1 MLPPTRPVRTPAQA
15 YFLEEVGRLES
26 RIIEA
31 EIQRENDRPSVG
43 TTTAAAADADDA
55 AGSLDGATR
64 ALLFPKNGDRPSAGG
79 APLLTAEIR
88 QTLERHKDK
97 IRAEAVASLLSRR
110 EHLEAL
116 RQMSL

>member
-1 MLPPTRPVRTPAQA
+1 M
-15 YFLEEVGRLES
+15 ERLEN
-26 RIIEA
+26 RIIVA
-31 EIQRENDRPSVG
+31 EIQRENGRPSAG
-43 TTTAAAADADDA
+43 TTAATAADADDV

-64 ALLFPKNGDRPSAGG
+64 TSLSQKNDDRPSAGG

-88 QTLERHKDK
+88 QTLENHKDR